1 MRPKAEPYHF
11 PKAEEL
17 ILEEEEAASA
27 ESPPPPPEGDGGEE
41 VPAVDIRVGEEAE
54 APEPEPE
61 PEPEPDPVSFAQIQA
76 EQIIAD
82 AHRRAEEILDQA
94 RRES

>member
-17 ILEEEEAASA
+17 ILEEEAAAA
-27 ESPPPPPEGDGGEE
+27 EPPPPPPEGEGGEE

-61 PEPEPDPVSFAQIQA
+61 PELDPVSFAQIQA

-82 AHRRAEEILDQA
+82 AHRRAEEILD
-94 RRES
+94 

>member
-1 MRPKAEPYHF
+1 MRPKAEPYQF

-17 ILEEEEAASA
+17 VLEEEKPAEA
-27 ESPPPPPEGDGGEE
+27 PPPPLAEEGGEE
-41 VPAVDIRVGEEAE
+41 GPAVDIRREEAAE
-54 APEPEPE
+54 ALEPE

-82 AHRRAEEILDQA
+82 AHRRAGDFKIKA
-94 RRES
+94 I

>member
-1 MRPKAEPYHF
+1 MRPKAEPYQF

-17 ILEEEEAASA
+17 VLEEEKPA
-27 ESPPPPPEGDGGEE
+27 EVPPPPPEEGGGEE
-41 VPAVDIRVGEEAE
+41 PPAADLPVGEAAE
-54 APEPEPE
+54 APRPE

-82 AHRRAEEILDQA
+82 AHRRAEEILDQEIGRA
-94 RRES
+94 HV